1 VVGQGCATGETSYFD
16 GKKRIHDLGEGVH
29 ACVFM
34 VSHFGLVVCVL
45 TFYGIH
51 FYVYG
56 VHACVCIPS
65 VHA

>member
-1 VVGQGCATGETSYFD
+1 VVVGQGCATGETSYFD

-51 FYVYG
+51 F
-56 VHACVCIPS
+56 
-65 VHA
+65 